1 MLPYYFPNWPEFER
15 YCDTLLQTGA
25 IVSLKDL
32 YWFIRPSPGYGTLEF
47 RICDGIPT
55 LSETMALVS
64 LIQALVVWIDQGF
77 ADASRSGTISMRRY
91 WIAPENLWIAAR
103 DGLDGLIIV
112 SEDGK
117 RRKISED
124 ILNLLENLKPVAKS
138 LNSSEELLSIQEIIR
153 RGCSAKRQ
161 RSVFREN
168 QSLPAVVDSLV
179 KEFETGAP
187 SP

>member
-1 MLPYYFPNWPEFER
+1 M
-15 YCDTLLQTGA
+15 
-25 IVSLKDL
+25 
-32 YWFIRPSPGYGTLEF
+32 
-47 RICDGIPT
+47 
-55 LSETMALVS
+55 
-64 LIQALVVWIDQGF
+64 
-77 ADASRSGTISMRRY
+77 
-91 WIAPENLWIAAR
+91 
-103 DGLDGLIIV
+103 IIV

-117 RRKISED
+117 RRKLSED
-124 ILNLLENLKPVAKS
+124 TLNLIEHLKPVAKK
-138 LNSSEELLSIQEIIR
+138 LNSYNELLSVQEIIR